1 MFVGRNEELK
11 LIHSLL
17 EKTSASI
24 MIYGKRKVGKTTL
37 IKKGLENSTDK
48 TIYFECLK
56 APLEDNIES
65 FVNILVKEN
74 VLPVKLNFTSFSD
87 IFSYLNSFPKT
98 FNIVI
103 DEYPYLKAFTK
114 SETIDSIFQSIIDN
128 YITNIRLFI
137 SGSQIGMMKD
147 LFEERN
153 ALYGRF
159 TTSIHLTE
167 LDYISCAQF
176 YNNKSI
182 YDKIGFYSVFG
193 GSPYIN
199 QALDA
204 NLSLKENII
213 NTLLNPSSN
222 VYTYTEYLLISDYT
236 NTINAERIFYAIA
249 NGHKKYS
256 DIEAKLNIKANGN
269 LSKQLNILENMEI
282 IAKVYPINKTNDKK
296 KVYYEI
302 KDNLLRFYYTYI
314 YRNKSALQILG
325 ADAFFDEY
333 IKDSLTTF
341 ISHRFE
347 EIVRTYFSL
356 CVKRKRLFNV
366 SNIGTLY
373 YDDRDNK
380 TNGEFDVVIAHKNE
394 YDIYEVK
401 YYTSPMQTKEM
412 YLEAKQVNA
421 ITNLNVK
428 KIGFIC
434 TAGYEENIKDF
445 DCIDIEKLYNI

>member
-1 MFVGRNEELK
+1 
-11 LIHSLL
+11 
-17 EKTSASI
+17 
-24 MIYGKRKVGKTTL
+24 
-37 IKKGLENSTDK
+37 
-48 TIYFECLK
+48 
-56 APLEDNIES
+56 
-65 FVNILVKEN
+65 
-74 VLPVKLNFTSFSD
+74 
-87 IFSYLNSFPKT
+87 
-98 FNIVI
+98 
-103 DEYPYLKAFTK
+103 
-114 SETIDSIFQSIIDN
+114 
-128 YITNIRLFI
+128 
-137 SGSQIGMMKD
+137 MMKD

-176 YNNKSI
+176 YNSKSI

-269 LSKQLNILENMEI
+269 LSKQLNILENIEI

-341 ISHRFE
+341 ISHRFK

-373 YDDRDNK
+373 YDDHKNK
-380 TNGEFDVVIAHKNE
+380 TNGEFDVAIAHKNE

-421 ITNLNVK
+421 ITNLNIK
-428 KIGFIC
+428 RIGFIC
-434 TAGYEENIKDF
+434 TAGYEENIIDF